1 MKRMLLLCSW
11 NLWTFCILWM
21 MVSADLHIISFDRLP
36 CMIDSKLA
44 WDRGVLVILVDGLR
58 FRPIVTLVE

>member
-1 MKRMLLLCSW
+1 
-11 NLWTFCILWM
+11 
-21 MVSADLHIISFDRLP
+21 
-36 CMIDSKLA
+36 MIDSKLA